1 MRLTNK
7 STAILLLLLGVIS
20 TRILEG
26 DATFLVFACILSVFL
41 LFSKEDWIN
50 R

>member
-7 STAILLLLLGVIS
+7 KAAILLMLLGLIS
-20 TRILEG
+20 TRIDG
-26 DATFLVFACILSVFL
+26 DATFFVFTCILGVPL
-41 LFSKEDWIN
+41 IFSKEDWIN

>member
-26 DATFLVFACILSVFL
+26 DATFLVFTCILGVFL
-41 LFSKEDWIN
+41 IFSKEDWIN